1 MFNKSRVGIHAAVV
15 AGSVLVCGVLPE
27 ASADVGVQLRASES
41 PNSPYGETVEL
52 YSKSYALV
60 IGIDD
65 YTDGWPRLSNAVK
78 DARAVADALT
88 KRGFD
93 VTLGLNLNSRDMK
106 EAFERACVLSAGL
119 GESTK
124 EIQAISGLWG
134 HYWMRARH
142 DRALELGKML
152 LVKAEPLDDPVPLI
166 VGNRA
171 LGSTL
176 FTLGDFVSAREH
188 LEQALSLSRQATAED
203 LSSSYAVNPQIAA
216 RLMLGWDLWI
226 LGYPDQALDHVRQA
240 FEEATDLAHPYSV
253 AFTHYVTSAIHLLR
267 GEPRDSIVHA
277 DRSLE
282 ISREH
287 RINLYAIYS
296 RFGRGCALAEM
307 SRPDDAI
314 SEIQGGIEEARRSNL
329 GYMRGFMLGWLASV
343 LAETG
348 EREAAMA
355 TVDDAIKGTDDVS
368 GRAWESELHRLRGT
382 ILLAAHVGVH
392 DDSERCFNKA
402 IAVARRQGA
411 RSLELRATTEL
422 SRLWQGQGKTRQ
434 ARDLLAPVHDWF
446 TEGLDTADLKEAKA
460 LLEDLS

>member
-1 MFNKSRVGIHAAVV
+1 
-15 AGSVLVCGVLPE
+15 
-27 ASADVGVQLRASES
+27 
-41 PNSPYGETVEL
+41 
-52 YSKSYALV
+52 
-60 IGIDD
+60 
-65 YTDGWPRLSNAVK
+65 
-78 DARAVADALT
+78 
-88 KRGFD
+88 
-93 VTLGLNLNSRDMK
+93 
-106 EAFERACVLSAGL
+106 
-119 GESTK
+119 
-124 EIQAISGLWG
+124 
-134 HYWMRARH
+134 
-142 DRALELGKML
+142 
-152 LVKAEPLDDPVPLI
+152 
-166 VGNRA
+166 
-171 LGSTL
+171 
-176 FTLGDFVSAREH
+176 
-188 LEQALSLSRQATAED
+188 
-203 LSSSYAVNPQIAA
+203 
-216 RLMLGWDLWI
+216 
-226 LGYPDQALDHVRQA
+226 
-240 FEEATDLAHPYSV
+240 
-253 AFTHYVTSAIHLLR
+253 
-267 GEPRDSIVHA
+267 
-277 DRSLE
+277 
-282 ISREH
+282 
-287 RINLYAIYS
+287 
-296 RFGRGCALAEM
+296 M

-402 IAVARRQGA
+402 IAAARRQGA